1 MSIAPKMS
9 RKQAIIL
16 WNSLTPQ
23 QRIQFNEMYK
33 KLTNQELMLTKINVD
48 DNEEIQTIVL
58 DPKDKP
64 GISTKPFAKHFD
76 QKLLSS

>member
-1 MSIAPKMS
+1 
-9 RKQAIIL
+9 
-16 WNSLTPQ
+16 
-23 QRIQFNEMYK
+23 MYK

-58 DPKDKP
+58 DSKDKP